1 VIDQPNIPGTIDE
14 HPNWRRR
21 LPVAIDEMAAAID
34 LAALKDA
41 TGERT
46 QERTV

>member
-1 VIDQPNIPGTIDE
+1 
-14 HPNWRRR
+14 

-34 LAALKDA
+34 VAALKDA

-46 QERTV
+46 VQKHVQQD

>member
-1 VIDQPNIPGTIDE
+1 
-14 HPNWRRR
+14 
-21 LPVAIDEMAAAID
+21 MAAAID

-46 QERTV
+46 VQKRVEQD